1 MSNDKLQDHLAY
13 APRGMRA
20 DRAAAYVGM
29 ATSTFL
35 DLVEARV
42 MPKGIK
48 VRGMR
53 LWDRLDLDAA
63 FEELKLKEA
72 RTERNTCAV
81 AMGIPD
87 DEVEE

>member
-1 MSNDKLQDHLAY
+1 
-13 APRGMRA
+13 MRA

-35 DLVEARV
+35 DLVDEGA
-42 MPKGIK
+42 MPKGMK

-63 FEELKLKEA
+63 FENLKQREA
-72 RTERNTCAV
+72 RAERNTCAV
-81 AMGIPD
+81 AMGISD
-87 DEVEE
+87 EEVEERTQLQ